1 MKKNNLSYI
10 FNKNEEEIIFISN
23 KDFIQKEINTLLTI
37 KISKIIIIFFSILFI
52 IFNKDKQYLRWK
64 SLIKSIKYMN
74 FCLGDILINKN
85 NIKLFSQINIT
96 VIIPVYNCEKTIRA
110 SIRSIQNQNFLNF
123 EILLVNDFSKD
134 NSLNIIEEMQK
145 EDFRI
150 KIIKNQKNRGTLYS
164 RCIGTLQAK
173 GKYIVPLDNDDLFM
187 NGDIFY
193 IAFNEAEIGK
203 YDILDFNAIR
213 GPNYK
218 FHLSQMIDDIFHDNP
233 NNIVLHQPE
242 LSQHSIIKNGIYRV
256 NNIHLWGKCIRT
268 KIYKKAVN
276 LLGKKKYSYFV
287 CWAEDTA
294 IVFIL
299 FNIASSY
306 KYISNYGVF
315 HLMSGITACFTQSN
329 KNKLFGEIFLL
340 EIILYFSK
348 NDFKSKKYIL
358 IKIFEIINSPFFEN
372 GIKND
377 ENRQYLNKVF
387 NKIIICN
394 FITKEDKEII
404 LNLMKKFFV
413 TANLSGLFFKL
424 KL

>member
-1 MKKNNLSYI
+1 M
-10 FNKNEEEIIFISN
+10 
-23 KDFIQKEINTLLTI
+23 
-37 KISKIIIIFFSILFI
+37 
-52 IFNKDKQYLRWK
+52 
-64 SLIKSIKYMN
+64 LI
-74 FCLGDILINKN
+74 
-85 NIKLFSQINIT
+85 
-96 VIIPVYNCEKTIRA
+96 
-110 SIRSIQNQNFLNF
+110 
-123 EILLVNDFSKD
+123 NDFSKD

-145 EDFRI
+145 EDSRI
-150 KIIKNQKNRGTLYS
+150 KIIKNQKNMGTLYS

-193 IAFNEAEIGK
+193 IVFNQVEIGK

-218 FHLSQMIDDIFHDNP
+218 FHLSEMMDDIFHDNP

-294 IVFIL
+294 MVFIL
-299 FNIASSY
+299 FSIASSY

-315 HLMSGITACFTQSN
+315 HLMSEITACFTQSS

-348 NDFKSKKYIL
+348 NDFNSKKYIL
-358 IKIFEIINSPFFEN
+358 IKVLEIINSPFFEN
-372 GIKND
+372 GIKYD
-377 ENRQYLNKVF
+377 ENSRYLNKVF

-404 LNLMKKFFV
+404 INLLKKFV
-413 TANLSGLFFKL
+413 ITTNVPGLSF
-424 KL
+424 